1 MATIDPAI
9 VPKAASEP
17 DIGTEDLAN
26 ESDKGRTARTLAR
39 SGLIAVAGSA
49 VNGTAA
55 FVVAVIIARGSVDT
69 SASGAVFVATAVFNI
84 AYLVAT
90 LGAEVGL
97 VRYVARDHSSTRR
110 LLRGAAIPAAT
121 AGLLAA
127 IAIVAARHSLG
138 DWFSDGT
145 DGGQVASALRG
156 VGPLVPLATMAAVAL
171 AATRGLATMV
181 PTAVID
187 RIVRPLSQ
195 VALVSLAALVGASA
209 GGMALAWALAF
220 VPSFVG
226 AWWWIGRHA
235 PKQNPG
241 FKATNV
247 ADPVVLP
254 NMADRLASRAPA
266 TEAEAVSRDATYW
279 EFTTPQALTSI
290 LAVVL
295 RWSDIVLVAALAGT
309 GTAAIYTAAS
319 RLLLAGTFV
328 NGAIMQTVS
337 PLVSSALGRGDVAE
351 AKRLLSTGTAW
362 LVAIVW
368 PGYIAL
374 GALGAGFLTV
384 FGQEYTAGATA
395 LAILSVAMLVATG
408 VGPIEAVLLMDGGS
422 EQSLINNLA
431 AVTVM
436 IGVDLILIPSHGL
449 TGAAIGWACGL
460 LITNLGPLWQV
471 YRRLGIT
478 PFGRAH
484 SIATVTA
491 TLSMGVVA
499 GTVRLFGEPTLAVA
513 AAAAIAGWTIHLFVL
528 SRNSDELMLNEL
540 RSALRRRG

>member
-1 MATIDPAI
+1 
-9 VPKAASEP
+9 
-17 DIGTEDLAN
+17 
-26 ESDKGRTARTLAR
+26 
-39 SGLIAVAGSA
+39 
-49 VNGTAA
+49 
-55 FVVAVIIARGSVDT
+55 
-69 SASGAVFVATAVFNI
+69 
-84 AYLVAT
+84 
-90 LGAEVGL
+90 
-97 VRYVARDHSSTRR
+97 
-110 LLRGAAIPAAT
+110 
-121 AGLLAA
+121 
-127 IAIVAARHSLG
+127 
-138 DWFSDGT
+138 
-145 DGGQVASALRG
+145 
-156 VGPLVPLATMAAVAL
+156 
-171 AATRGLATMV
+171 MV

-226 AWWWIGRHA
+226 AWWWVGRHA

-254 NMADRLASRAPA
+254 NMAELLASRAPA
-266 TEAEAVSRDATYW
+266 TEAASRDATYW
-279 EFTTPQALTSI
+279 EFTTPQALTSV

-309 GTAAIYTAAS
+309 GVAAIYTAAS

-351 AKRLLSTGTAW
+351 AK

-368 PGYIAL
+368 PGYVAL

-384 FGQEYTAGATA
+384 FGQEYAAGATA

-484 SIATVTA
+484 SIAAVTA
-491 TLSMGVVA
+491 LVSMGAVA

-513 AAAAIAGWTIHLFVL
+513 TAAAIAGWTIHLVVL

-540 RSALRRRG
+540 RSALRRHG

>member
-1 MATIDPAI
+1 M
-9 VPKAASEP
+9 
-17 DIGTEDLAN
+17 
-26 ESDKGRTARTLAR
+26 
-39 SGLIAVAGSA
+39 
-49 VNGTAA
+49 
-55 FVVAVIIARGSVDT
+55 
-69 SASGAVFVATAVFNI
+69 
-84 AYLVAT
+84 
-90 LGAEVGL
+90 
-97 VRYVARDHSSTRR
+97 
-110 LLRGAAIPAAT
+110 
-121 AGLLAA
+121 
-127 IAIVAARHSLG
+127 
-138 DWFSDGT
+138 
-145 DGGQVASALRG
+145 ASALLG
-156 VGPLVPLATMAAVAL
+156 VGLLVPLATMAAVAL

-181 PTAVID
+181 PTAVLD
-187 RIVRPLSQ
+187 RIIRPLSQ
-195 VALVSLAALVGASA
+195 VVLVSVAALVGASA

-226 AWWWIGRHA
+226 SWWWIARRA
-235 PKQNPG
+235 PKQNPE

-247 ADPVVLP
+247 SDPVVLP
-254 NMADRLASRAPA
+254 HLAELLASRAPA
-266 TEAEAVSRDATYW
+266 AEAKTEDATYW

-309 GTAAIYTAAS
+309 GVAAIYTATS

-328 NGAIMQTVS
+328 NGAIMQSVS
-337 PLVSSALGRGDVAE
+337 PLVSSALGQGDVAE
-351 AKRLLSTGTAW
+351 AKRLLTTGTAW

-422 EQSLINNLA
+422 EQSLFNNLA

-436 IGVDLILIPSHGL
+436 IGVDLALIPSHGL

-460 LITNLGPLWQV
+460 LITNLAPLWQV

-484 SIATVTA
+484 SIAA
-491 TLSMGVVA
+491 LAALGSMGAVA
-499 GTVRLFGEPTLAVA
+499 GIVRLFGEPTLAVA
-513 AAAAIAGWTIHLFVL
+513 TAAAIAGWIVHLAVL
-528 SRNSDELMLNEL
+528 SRNSDELMLSEL